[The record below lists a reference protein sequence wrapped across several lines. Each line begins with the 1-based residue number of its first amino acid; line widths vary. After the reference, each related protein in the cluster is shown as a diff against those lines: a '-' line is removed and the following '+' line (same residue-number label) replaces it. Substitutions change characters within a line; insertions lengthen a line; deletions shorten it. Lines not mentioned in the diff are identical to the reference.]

1 MSRKSLAVRGLMP
14 VAIAVCAV
22 AMTSTAAW
30 AAPPP
35 PRPAPPAPPHQAPRP
50 APINN
55 DLCIRDHGRVVIDP
69 HNPRLRHCEGG
80 PHNGVELK

>member
-1 MSRKSLAVRGLMP
+1 MRGLVP

-22 AMTSTAAW
+22 ATTSATAW

-35 PRPAPPAPPHQAPRP
+35 PPHPAPPPPPHQAPPP

-55 DLCIRDHGRVVIDP
+55 DLCIRDHGRVVVDP
-69 HNPRLRHCEGG
+69 HNPGVRHCVGG
-80 PHNGVELK
+80 PHNGVVLR